1 MSSPLDKLIA
11 TCVEPMGGC
20 NDFIVGYIESYHF
33 KNNDLMVGDM
43 YYKND
48 GLTKRTYSIK
58 KLKLADP
65 EEIIT
70 VELRSKIEKLKE
82 IINQINSLKDSI
94 TF

>member
-1 MSSPLDKLIA
+1 MSSPLDKLLN
-11 TCVEPMGGC
+11 TCVEPTGC
-20 NDFIVGYIESYHF
+20 DDFIVGYIQSYHF
-33 KNNDLMVGDM
+33 KNNDLMVEVM
-43 YYKND
+43 FYND
-48 GLTKRTYSIK
+48 NGLSKKIYSIN

-82 IINQINSLKDSI
+82 IINKINMLKDSI

>member
-1 MSSPLDKLIA
+1 MSSPLDKLVGC
-11 TCVEPMGGC
+11 CVEPIGC
-20 NDFIVGYIESYHF
+20 NEFIVGYIDSYHF
-33 KNNDLMVGDM
+33 KNSDLMVEVM

-48 GLTKRTYSIK
+48 ELNKKTYSIK

-94 TF
+94 KF

>member
-1 MSSPLDKLIA
+1 MSSPLYKLIG
-11 TCVEPMGGC
+11 TCVEPTDC
-20 NDFIVGYIESYHF
+20 NDFFVGYIKSYHF
-33 KNNDLMVGDM
+33 KNSDLIVEVM

-48 GLTKRTYSIK
+48 GERKKKYSIK